1 MEPVIGPIQVGI
13 VHNPNAETPNADT
26 RTAYGPELAA
36 ILSEAGF
43 EAARR
48 EIVSWPDYAPSPL
61 HRLSG
66 LAGSAGFGEVWYK
79 DEGGRFGLGSFKAL
93 GGAYAVCRL
102 LQREVTARAGGA
114 EVSSADLR
122 AGRHRDVVAGITVC
136 AATDGNHGR
145 SVAWGAR
152 VFGCRCVIYIPEA
165 VRQGRQRA
173 MESLGAEVRRIDGSF
188 DDAVRQADEDA
199 AVKGWFV
206 VADTTYPGYLEIP
219 RDVMHGYTV
228 MADEAIHQMPDGAA
242 PSHVFVQGGVGGLAA
257 AVCAR
262 LWQHYGAAR
271 PRYIVVEPEKAA
283 CFFASAKAGRPVAVT
298 GDLVTVMGGLAAG
311 EVSVLAWEVLWAGAD
326 AFLTIPD
333 QAALDLMRRLAQGER
348 GDPPIVAGESAV
360 AGLAGALGAL
370 QDREAAEAL
379 GLGAES
385 RVLVF
390 GTEGATDPALYKD
403 IVGRPPEAV
412 SAAGCVDPSP

>member
-1 MEPVIGPIQVGI
+1 MNETIGPIEVGRAY
-13 VHNPNAETPNADT
+13 NPNANPG
-26 RTAYGPELAA
+26 TAYGPTLAA

-48 EIVSWPDYAPSPL
+48 EIAAWPGYAPTPL
-61 HRLSG
+61 RRLSG
-66 LAGSAGFGEVWYK
+66 LAAAAGLAEVWYK

-102 LQREVTARAGGA
+102 LQREVAARGGA
-114 EVSSADLR
+114 APVASAELR
-122 AGRHRDVVAGITVC
+122 AGRYTEVVAGITVC

-165 VRQGRQRA
+165 VSAGRQRA
-173 MESLGAEVRRIDGSF
+173 MERYGAEVRRIDGGF
-188 DDAVRQADEDA
+188 DDAVRQADADA
-199 AVKGWFV
+199 EAQGWFV
-206 VADTTYPGYLEIP
+206 VADTTYPGYTEVP

-228 MADEAIHQMPDGAA
+228 MAEEAIHQLPDGGA
-242 PSHVFVQGGVGGLAA
+242 PTHVFVQGGVGGLAA

-271 PRYIVVEPEKAA
+271 PRYILVEPEKAA
-283 CFFASAKAGRPVAVT
+283 CFFASAQAGRPTAVT
-298 GDLVTVMGGLAAG
+298 GELDTVMGGLAAG
-311 EVSVLAWEVLWAGAD
+311 EVSILAWQVLWAGAD
-326 AFLTIPD
+326 AFLTVPD
-333 QAALDLMRRLAQGER
+333 RAALDLMRLLAAGAR
-348 GDPPIVAGESAV
+348 GDAPVVAGESAV

-370 QDREAAEAL
+370 QDPALAEAL
-379 GLGAES
+379 GLGPDS

-390 GTEGATDPALYKD
+390 GTEGATDPELYEK
-403 IVGRPPEAV
+403 IVGHAPDEV
-412 SAAGCVDPSP
+412 AAAATE